1 MELLAIAIAP
11 AAILLF
17 WVYQK
22 DKYEREP
29 LGLLFKI
36 MVFGALACVPAAV
49 LELIIEPLLMTG
61 AESGMASLWGIFTY
75 ALLGVGLVEEGC
87 KYFVL
92 QQSTWRS
99 RHFSQRFDGIV
110 YAVSASLGFAVLEN
124 ILYVMS
130 GGFSVGI
137 LRALTAVP
145 MHCAFGVLMGLQYGQ
160 DRFAGEP
167 QVQPPQMQPQM
178 QQNVWQSQPW
188 QATQAQPPQ
197 MQQNAWQSQPWQ
209 ATQAQQ
215 PQMQQNAWQSQP
227 WQATQAQQPQ
237 MQQQMQQPMQP
248 QEWQGQ
254 QVPYYP
260 AYPVSGATG
269 IATERPVILKKPSL
283 TLWKAILV
291 PTLLHGLYDFFAM
304 ASPVSAWFL
313 LGLAVTLIF
322 SVGWAA
328 ILVVRE
334 SKYA

>member
-87 KYFVL
+87 KYLVL

-197 MQQNAWQSQPWQ
+197 MQQNAWQSQPWL

-215 PQMQQNAWQSQP
+215 PQMQQNAWQATHAQP
-227 WQATQAQQPQ
+227 
-237 MQQQMQQPMQP
+237 QQMQQPMQP